1 MTDQYEALEG
11 LDPVMWRT
19 RGPRGGWMAADEVPS
34 FWTQV
39 EPLFSEKTILKLIA
53 ENRALRDALEEMIR
67 QEDEYGEGTVHPAVM
82 IQARQALTQGAA
94 HPEQEGGQSH
104 G

>member
-1 MTDQYEALEG
+1 MSDEKDQ
-11 LDPVMWRT
+11 
-19 RGPRGGWMAADEVPS
+19 
-34 FWTQV
+34 
-39 EPLFSEKTILKLIA
+39 TILKLIA
-53 ENRALRDALEEMIR
+53 ENRAQAAENRALREALEEMVR

-94 HPEQEGGQSH
+94 HPEQQGGQSH